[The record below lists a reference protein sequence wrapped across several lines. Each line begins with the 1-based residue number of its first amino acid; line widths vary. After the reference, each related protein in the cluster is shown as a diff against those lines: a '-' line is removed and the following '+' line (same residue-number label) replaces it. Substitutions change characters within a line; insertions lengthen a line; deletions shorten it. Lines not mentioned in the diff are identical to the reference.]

1 MTKALN
7 TALSL
12 SLGLMPLLVLTVPD
26 GYNIAGITVLLLSII
41 NLIFNKPRDFN
52 FSTKEKFLLASLILL
67 PFLVAL
73 DVLCRDLRFR
83 YLDYYL
89 RFILVIPIF
98 LALRQTK
105 VNLTPFI
112 IGIMAG
118 AIGSGIF
125 ATYQFVYINPTD
137 VHGHIMKINF
147 GNISLLLGMM
157 SFAGLLLL
165 NEVRFKKIMLIVSLL
180 AFVMGFSASILSGT
194 RGAWLSLPFFIAL
207 FFIISPITKN
217 FKALSITAL
226 LIILFVTYTSNDHF
240 KIRLNSAY
248 NNANSYFD
256 GNSQAINT
264 STGLRLEM
272 WKAAWK
278 IFREQPIFGIGSGR
292 YLKILENKIK
302 SGDAPKMHLF
312 DHPHSE
318 PLYILVSL
326 GLCGFAAYLFLY
338 ISAGYYFYS
347 SLIQSSTNTIKYL
360 SALGLMVV
368 GSFFIFGLTNYSF
381 GHQIMVIFFA
391 LVVASMA
398 GVLKNLELDENTY

>member
-1 MTKALN
+1 MTTLLT

-12 SLGLMPLLVLTVPD
+12 SLALMPALILTVPD
-26 GYNIAGITVLLLSII
+26 GYNIAGITVFLLS
-41 NLIFNKPRDFN
+41 LAHLRLNKPTTLT

-67 PFLVAL
+67 PFIVAL
-73 DVLCRDLRFR
+73 DVFFRDLRLR

>member
-1 MTKALN
+1 MTTLLT

-12 SLGLMPLLVLTVPD
+12 SLALMPALILTVPD
-26 GYNIAGITVLLLSII
+26 GYNIAGITVFLLS
-41 NLIFNKPRDFN
+41 LAHLRLNKPTTLT

-67 PFLVAL
+67 PFIVAL
-73 DVLCRDLRFR
+73 DVFFRDLRLR

-180 AFVMGFSASILSGT
+180 AFVMGLSASVLSGT
-194 RGAWLSLPFFIAL
+194 RGAWLSLPFFIGL
-207 FFIISPITKN
+207 FFIVSPITKK

-226 LIILFVTYTSNDHF
+226 IIILFATYTSNDHF
-240 KIRLNSAY
+240 KIRINSAY
-248 NNANSYFD
+248 NNANFYFD

-292 YLKILENKIK
+292 YLKILESKIK

-326 GLCGFAAYLFLY
+326 GVCGFFAYLFLY
-338 ISAGYYFYS
+338 ISTSYYFYS

-360 SALGLMVV
+360 STLGLMVV